1 MMASL
6 VPSATGSKMANP
18 RPPGGPPSAWMEM
31 AAFAWTSFPIAARSV
46 THGPTPVLL
55 VRVSATVAP
64 SARSSAV
71 RYRATFQLNWA
82 SV

>member
-6 VPSATGSKMANP
+6 RPSATGSRMANP

-31 AAFAWTSFPIAARSV
+31 AALAWTWLPIAARSV

-64 SARSSAV
+64 SARRSAV
-71 RYRATFQLNWA
+71 RYTATFQLNWA

>member
-1 MMASL
+1 
-6 VPSATGSKMANP
+6 
-18 RPPGGPPSAWMEM
+18 MEM
-31 AAFAWTSFPIAARSV
+31 AALAWTWLPIAARSV

-64 SARSSAV
+64 SARRSAV
-71 RYRATFQLNWA
+71 RYTATFQLNWA